1 MQGFRTEDIRN
12 VLLLGHTGAGK
23 TSLAEAMLFDA
34 GVTTRLG
41 KVDDG
46 NTVAD
51 FEPEEIKRRSSIST
65 SLLPFEWKKTKINVI
80 DAPGYFDFVGE
91 VKSALRV
98 ADGAVIVV
106 CAASGVEVG
115 TELVWEYA
123 DEIGLPRIIFVN
135 KIDREN
141 ADFAKVVEQLEEKF
155 GRRCVPVQL
164 PIGSQ
169 DNFQGV
175 FDLIA
180 MQASGPVVSQQSA
193 VLGREG
199 DSSLLPAKPAPA
211 DGPGAGTPA
220 SRLTIPQ
227 DRIDTFREKLVEGIA
242 ETDDDL
248 ATKYLEGEEI
258 TEEDIRRALRTAI
271 RENKIA
277 PILVGTALR
286 DKNIPELLDAI
297 CNYLPSPKDR
307 GAIAVHRA
315 EADEMLEPDENAPLS
330 ALVFKT
336 SADPY
341 VGKMSYLRVFSGA
354 ISSDSSVWN
363 AGQGKVER
371 IGQLYTMRGKTQE
384 PTPQIIA
391 GDIGVVTKLVD
402 TGTGATLSRQDH
414 PLLFDPI
421 QFAAPTLSVAVHPKT
436 KADFDKLG
444 MVLSKLRE
452 EDPSLSIRRDADTA
466 ETILSGYGEAQLE
479 VIADKMKRKFSLA
492 ADLTIPRIP
501 YKETVTAAVK
511 TEYKHK
517 KQTGGH
523 GQYGHV
529 MIQIEPLPRGT
540 GCEFVEKIVGG
551 AIPKN
556 YIPAVGKGIT
566 EGLQEGVLAGCP
578 IVDLKVTLYDGT
590 YHPVD
595 SSEIAF
601 KIAASHALKKGVS
614 QAQPVLLEPIMS
626 VKIIVP
632 DAFTGDVMG
641 GLNSKRAR
649 ITGMNPQNGINIIE
663 AQAPLAEILRYSI
676 DLRSMTQGRGSYT
689 IQFSHYEEVPAHL
702 AQKIIAE
709 VTKEKGQ

>member
-1 MQGFRTEDIRN
+1 MQDFRTEDIRN
-12 VLLLGHTGAGK
+12 VLLLSHTGAGK
-23 TSLAEAMLFDA
+23 TSLAEAMLYDA

-65 SLLPFEWKKTKINVI
+65 SLLPFEWKKVKINVI
-80 DAPGYFDFVGE
+80 DTPGYFDFVGE

-115 TELVWEYA
+115 TELVWKYA

-141 ADFAKVVEQLEEKF
+141 ADFSRVVEQLEEKF
-155 GRRCVPVQL
+155 GRRCVPLQL

-169 DNFQGV
+169 DNFQDV

-180 MQASGPVVSQQSA
+180 MKPSEQA
-193 VLGREG
+193 
-199 DSSLLPAKPAPA
+199 
-211 DGPGAGTPA
+211 
-220 SRLTIPQ
+220 IPQ
-227 DRIDTFREKLVEGIA
+227 DRVDAFREKLVEGIA
-242 ETDDDL
+242 EADDDL

-258 TEEDIRRALRTAI
+258 TEEDIRCALRTGI
-271 RENKIA
+271 QESKIA

-307 GAIAVHRA
+307 GKIAVHHGEA
-315 EADEMLEPDENAPLS
+315 EEMLEPDENAPLS

-363 AGQGKVER
+363 AGQGKAER

-384 PTPQIIA
+384 PTSRIVA
-391 GDIGVVTKLVD
+391 GDIGVIAKLAE
-402 TGTGATLSRQDH
+402 TGTGATLSLQDH
-414 PLLFDPI
+414 PVSFDPI
-421 QFAAPTLSVAVHPKT
+421 EFPSPSFSVAVHPKT

-444 MVLSKLRE
+444 MVLSKLNE
-452 EDPSLSIRRDADTA
+452 EDPSLSIRRDADTG
-466 ETILSGYGEAQLE
+466 EVILSGYGEAQLE
-479 VIADKMKRKFSLA
+479 VITDKMKRKFSLA
-492 ADLTIPRIP
+492 ADLTIPKIP
-501 YKETVTAAVK
+501 YKETVTVAVNA
-511 TEYKHK
+511 EYKHK

-529 MIQIEPLPRGT
+529 LIRIEPLPRGT
-540 GCEFVEKIVGG
+540 GWEFEEKVVGG

-556 YIPAVGKGIT
+556 YIPAVRKGII
-566 EGLQEGVLAGCP
+566 EGLQGGVLANCP

-601 KIAASHALKKGVS
+601 KIAASYALKKGVS

-626 VKIIVP
+626 VKITVP
-632 DAFTGDVMG
+632 DTFTGDVMG
-641 GLNSKRAR
+641 GLNGKRAR
-649 ITGMNPQNGINIIE
+649 IMGMNPQDGINIIE
-663 AQAPLAEILRYSI
+663 AHAPLAEMLRYSI

-689 IQFSHYEEVPAHL
+689 MQFSHYEEVPAHQ

-709 VTKEKGQ
+709 AAKEKDKG

>member
-1 MQGFRTEDIRN
+1 MERYRTEDIRN
-12 VLLLGHTGAGK
+12 VILLSHTRAGK
-23 TSLAEAMLFDA
+23 TSLAEAMLYDA

-51 FEPEEIKRRSSIST
+51 FEPEEIRRRSSIST
-65 SLLPFEWKKTKINVI
+65 SLIPFDWKKTKINMI
-80 DAPGYFDFVGE
+80 DVPGYFDFVGE

-141 ADFAKVVEQLEEKF
+141 ADFSKVVEQLEEKF

-175 FDLIA
+175 FDLIS
-180 MQASGPVVSQQSA
+180 MQPSGHA
-193 VLGREG
+193 
-199 DSSLLPAKPAPA
+199 
-211 DGPGAGTPA
+211 
-220 SRLTIPQ
+220 IPQ
-227 DRIDTFREKLVEGIA
+227 DRIDAFREKLVEGVA

-258 TEEDIRRALRTAI
+258 TEEDIRCALRTAI
-271 RENKIA
+271 RENKLT

-307 GAIAVHRA
+307 GEIAVHRGEA
-315 EADEMLEPDENAPLS
+315 EEMLEPDENAPLS

-363 AGQGKVER
+363 AGQGKAER

-384 PTPQIIA
+384 PTPQIVA
-391 GDIGVVTKLVD
+391 GDIGVVTKLAD

-414 PLLFDPI
+414 PVSLDPI
-421 QFAAPTLSVAVHPKT
+421 EFPAPTLSVAVHPKT

-444 MVLSKLRE
+444 MVLSKLNE
-452 EDPSLSIRRDADTA
+452 EDTSLSIRRDADTG
-466 ETILSGYGEAQLE
+466 EIILSGYGEAQLE

-492 ADLTIPRIP
+492 ADLTIPKIP
-501 YKETVTAAVK
+501 YKETITVPVK

-540 GCEFVEKIVGG
+540 GCEFEEKVVGG

-566 EGLQEGVLAGCP
+566 QGLQEGVLANCP

-601 KIAASHALKKGVS
+601 KIAASHALKKGIS

-626 VKIIVP
+626 VKITVP

-641 GLNSKRAR
+641 GLNGKRAR
-649 ITGMNPQNGINIIE
+649 IMGMNPQNGVNIIE
-663 AQAPLAEILRYSI
+663 AQAPLAEMLRYSI

-689 IQFSHYEEVPAHL
+689 IRFSHYEEVPAHL

-709 VTKEKGQ
+709 AAKGNG

>member
-12 VLLLGHTGAGK
+12 VLLLSHTGAGK
-23 TSLAEAMLFDA
+23 TSLAEAMLYNA

-65 SLLPFEWKKTKINVI
+65 SLLPCEWKKTKINVI
-80 DAPGYFDFVGE
+80 DVPGYFDFVGE

-115 TELVWEYA
+115 TEIVWEYA

-141 ADFAKVVEQLEEKF
+141 ADFSKVVEQIEERF
-155 GRRCVPVQL
+155 GRRCVPVQF

-175 FDLIA
+175 FDLIS
-180 MQASGPVVSQQSA
+180 MQPSGHA
-193 VLGREG
+193 
-199 DSSLLPAKPAPA
+199 
-211 DGPGAGTPA
+211 
-220 SRLTIPQ
+220 IPQ
-227 DRIDTFREKLVEGIA
+227 DWIDAFREKLLEGVA

-258 TEEDIRRALRTAI
+258 TEEDIRSALRRGI

-286 DKNIPELLDAI
+286 DRNIPELLDAI

-307 GAIAVHRA
+307 GEIAVHRGEA
-315 EADEMLEPDENAPLS
+315 EEMLEPDDSAPLS

-336 SADPY
+336 STDPY

-363 AGQGKVER
+363 AGQGKAER

-384 PTPQIIA
+384 PTPQIVA
-391 GDIGVVTKLVD
+391 GDIGVVTKLAD
-402 TGTGATLSRQDH
+402 TGTGDTLSRQDH
-414 PLLFDPI
+414 PVSFDPI
-421 QFAAPTLSVAVHPKT
+421 EFPPPNFSVAVYPKT

-444 MVLSKLRE
+444 MVLSKLNE
-452 EDPSLSIRRDADTA
+452 EDPSLSLRRDADTG
-466 ETILSGYGEAQLE
+466 ETILSGHGEAQLE

-492 ADLTIPRIP
+492 ADFTVPRIP
-501 YKETVTAAVK
+501 YKETVTVPVEA
-511 TEYKHK
+511 EYKHK

-529 MIQIEPLPRGT
+529 LIRIEPLPRG
-540 GCEFVEKIVGG
+540 GGYEFEEKIVGG

-578 IVDLKVTLYDGT
+578 IVDLKVILYDGT

-595 SSEIAF
+595 SSDIAF
-601 KIAASHALKKGVS
+601 KIAGSHALRKGVS

-626 VKIIVP
+626 VTITVP

-641 GLNSKRAR
+641 GLNGKRAR
-649 ITGMNPQNGINIIE
+649 ILGMNPEGGINIIE
-663 AQAPLAEILRYSI
+663 AQAPLAEMLRYSI

-689 IQFSHYEEVPAHL
+689 IRFSHYEEVPAHL

-709 VTKEKGQ
+709 AAKEKDRP